1 MSELLPSSQY
11 EATHALGHEA
21 FWLDQ
26 YRLLSHF
33 LASKS
38 IAALE
43 GPRGSRSLKLY
54 EKAEISRLL
63 INIATY
69 YRVKY
74 DDGSWEHAPWLHDE
88 EYKGVGSLINDLK
101 HPENACQLDF
111 REACN
116 KIIHAKQVHFD
127 GDVDPKTKSECLNP
141 IVYLYGDRS
150 QQSWKATVDII
161 TFCKA
166 AANVIV

>member
-1 MSELLPSSQY
+1 MAELLPSSEY
-11 EATHALGHEA
+11 DAAHSLGHEA
-21 FWLDQ
+21 FWLAQ
-26 YRLLSHF
+26 YRLLSHL
-33 LASKS
+33 LASKN

-43 GPRGSRSLKLY
+43 KPYRSRGLKVY
-54 EKAEISRLL
+54 EKTEISRLL

-88 EYKGVGSLINDLK
+88 EYKGVGVLIEDLRQPTK
-101 HPENACQLDF
+101 SQQLDF
-111 REACN
+111 LEACN
-116 KIIHAKQVHFD
+116 KIIHAKRVHFD
-127 GDVDPKTKSECLNP
+127 GAVDPQTKSEYLNP
-141 IVYLYGDRS
+141 IVHLYGEKTK
-150 QQSWKATVDII
+150 QPWKATVDII